1 MSLPI
6 FTAEAQGDYQWK
18 RLAAIMIALIAIA
31 GIAVVGGVVG
41 YFFGQPKAFFLIVA
55 VMVLWF
61 IGGWLLGWRTEI
73 GVLSAL
79 SAALAA
85 SDGTYPLTLC
95 GRSTHLQRTRTEDSV
110 FHLFRSTIKV
120 RPIREDSQEI
130 LDEY

>member
-1 MSLPI
+1 
-6 FTAEAQGDYQWK
+6 
-18 RLAAIMIALIAIA
+18 MIALIAIA

-85 SDGTYPLTLC
+85 SDGTYPLTLIF
-95 GRSTHLQRTRTEDSV
+95 GGLAFV
-110 FHLFRSTIKV
+110 FLFAQFSL
-120 RPIREDSQEI
+120 REVNPPSKNPN
-130 LDEY
+130 